1 MSINVA
7 SQLAVQA
14 IEVNYLVKH
23 LLEEVIRTPITDYVL
38 NYIDNRIRTLQIDL
52 QVRYDIKNEHLI
64 RFVIEVNK
72 GYINIRTNL
81 KELLKVNNVEE
92 RTAEHILGLLTS

>member
-14 IEVNYLVKH
+14 IQVNYLVKQ
-23 LLEEVIRTPITDYVL
+23 LFKEVVGKPVTDYVL
-38 NYIDNRIRTLQIDL
+38 NYVHDRIRTLQYDL
-52 QVRYDIKNEHLI
+52 QARYDIKNEHLI
-64 RFVIEVNK
+64 RFVVTGNK
-72 GYINIRTNL
+72 GDISIRTNL

-92 RTAEHILGLLTS
+92 KTAEHILGLLTS